1 MQSPIL
7 SRQSKIS
14 RLICAAALVSTACGS
29 GGGLFRQYEYEEEL
43 YLSLDGTA
51 TVYVNASVAAL
62 DALRGATLDTKP
74 TAPIDREKLRAM
86 YTTPVTHVA
95 TTPTLSRRNGRRFVH
110 LRIDVAD
117 IRTLGKAAPFA
128 WSTYELNREGDL
140 YVFRQKVGRAA
151 GRNVG
156 DVGWNGKEIVAFRLH
171 LPSEIV
177 YHNAGEGNQ
186 KRGNIVA
193 WEQPLAERLRSQPLA
208 FDARMKTQ
216 SILYRT
222 LWLFAATFGTVV
234 VAFVFVIWW
243 IFRRGPGI
251 QSPAAG
257 TRSL

>member
-1 MQSPIL
+1 MQSTIL
-7 SRQSKIS
+7 SLQSGIL

-62 DALRGATLDTKP
+62 DALRGASLDTRP
-74 TAPIDREKLRAM
+74 TAPVDREKLREM
-86 YTTPVTHVA
+86 YTTSVTHVA
-95 TTPTLSRRNGRRFVH
+95 RTPTLSRRGGRRFVH
-110 LRIDVAD
+110 LRVDVAD
-117 IRTLGKAAPFA
+117 IRKLGRAAPFA

-151 GRNVG
+151 GKGVG
-156 DVGWNGKEIVAFRLH
+156 DVGWNGKEMVGFRVH
-171 LPSEIV
+171 VPSEIV

-186 KRGNIVA
+186 KRGNVIA
-193 WEQPLAERLRSQPLA
+193 WEQPLADRLRSEPLA
-208 FDARMKTQ
+208 LDARMKTQ

-243 IFRRGPGI
+243 ILRRGPGI

>member
-1 MQSPIL
+1 
-7 SRQSKIS
+7 
-14 RLICAAALVSTACGS
+14 VSTACSS
-29 GGGLFRQYEYEEEL
+29 GGLGLFRQYEYEEEM

-62 DALRGATLDTKP
+62 DALRGATFDTRP
-74 TAPIDREKLRAM
+74 TAPLDREKVREF

-222 LWLFAATFGTVV
+222 LQLFGATVGLVAVMFAA
-234 VAFVFVIWW
+234 VIWW
-243 IFRRGPGI
+243 ILRRGRTVQGLE
-251 QSPAAG
+251 AHD
-257 TRSL
+257 R